1 MFSDKPNGNLIS
13 RMDQPKEVKWSL
25 PIGRQYKI
33 EEPTPLQS
41 MKVRVENQLP
51 SFNQFVEELLE
62 SESLWKPSTYQQQH
76 LRQTSL
82 LDLNEQRKKLFEE
95 ASRQEQRF
103 LYPRIQDTRRI
114 VMNTQRRHT
123 NSPYHIAAAEHLIS
137 RKVLFKP
144 SVPASKGMM
153 SVIDPPQL
161 APNIPRGNW
170 IPLVHI

>member
-1 MFSDKPNGNLIS
+1 
-13 RMDQPKEVKWSL
+13 MDQPKEVKWSL
-25 PIGRQYKI
+25 PIGQYKI
-33 EEPTPLQS
+33 EEPIIQS
-41 MKVRVENQLP
+41 IKVRVENQQP

-82 LDLNEQRKKLFEE
+82 FDLNEQRKKLFEE
-95 ASRQEQRF
+95 TSRQEQRF
-103 LYPRIQDTRRI
+103 LYPKIQNTHRN
-114 VMNTQRRHT
+114 VMNSPRHQS
-123 NSPYHIAAAEHLIS
+123 NSFYHKTAAEHLIT
-137 RKVLFKP
+137 RKVSFKP

-170 IPLVHI
+170 IPLVHM